1 MKGISRPVRLF
12 ETFSVLLLRFTN
24 SADVEILTFFSKKNV
39 SETNIGSSLLISAR
53 PAFYNYICAMLLLNV
68 VSLFGC
74 VLLGNGAG
82 FGLW

>member
-1 MKGISRPVRLF
+1 MKGIYRLVRLF
-12 ETFSVLLLRFTN
+12 ETFSELLLRFTN
-24 SADVEILTFFSKKNV
+24 SGDVELLTFFLKIV

>member
-1 MKGISRPVRLF
+1 MKSISHLVRLF

-24 SADVEILTFFSKKNV
+24 SGDIEILTFFSK
-39 SETNIGSSLLISAR
+39 NIGSSLLISAR

-74 VLLGNGAG
+74 VLLGNGVG